1 MLFENCPI
9 SGCFLQM
16 CTCIFQICLVK
27 TSQFSPTKRMAL
39 KITENGCRISDLHSK
54 VSPKALLVWLD
65 CWVRWFICLLYILTT
80 KCAPQKNCILNQFF
94 ELLKNKL
101 FPFCNCIRVCI
112 QCNAIAFIR
121 FGYISPL
128 FPTHISRHLLMQMD
142 NVFLSFYILLFM
154 IIGKIWKMG
163 LRKWAYI
170 DYWG

>member
-1 MLFENCPI
+1 MSGENITIFANETHGSEDNGEWVQDIRFALEGVTQGIVGLAGLLGKMIYLF
-9 SGCFLQM
+9 
-16 CTCIFQICLVK
+16 
-27 TSQFSPTKRMAL
+27 AL
-39 KITENGCRISDLHSK
+39 YFDHKMR
-54 VSPKALLVWLD
+54 
-65 CWVRWFICLLYILTT
+65 TT
-80 KCAPQKNCILNQFF
+80 KNCILNQFF

-170 DYWG
+170 DY